1 VGVRDRDQRR
11 GTPAA
16 GNPTLDKQS
25 AEADTD
31 LADALRN
38 TLRQLRIELAVATR
52 RVATATGLNDS
63 DLDVLDVLARY
74 GPQSPT
80 ALARRM
86 GIHPATMTGVLTRL
100 EKAGWID
107 RRRDMTDR
115 RSVQVE
121 PSGFNRLTVLYGD
134 ANARLDAIA
143 LNFSPEAGT
152 AILDYLRQVCTAVHE
167 ASTLITRKAADRH
180 PRSQFGPEPGRA
192 QR

>member
-1 VGVRDRDQRR
+1 
-11 GTPAA
+11 
-16 GNPTLDKQS
+16 
-25 AEADTD
+25 
-31 LADALRN
+31 
-38 TLRQLRIELAVATR
+38 
-52 RVATATGLNDS
+52 
-63 DLDVLDVLARY
+63 
-74 GPQSPT
+74 
-80 ALARRM
+80 M

>member
-1 VGVRDRDQRR
+1 VGYRDQRR
-11 GTPAA
+11 RPSAA
-16 GNPTLDKQS
+16 EKPTLDNQS
-25 AEADTD
+25 TESDVK

-100 EKAGWID
+100 ETAGWID

-115 RSVQVE
+115 RGVQVE
-121 PSGFNRLTVLYGD
+121 PSGFDRLTALYSD

-143 LNFSPEAGT
+143 VNVTPEAGA
-152 AILDYLRQVCTAVHE
+152 AILDYLGQVCTAVHE
-167 ASTLITRKAADRH
+167 AATRIAVGETAT
-180 PRSQFGPEPGRA
+180 
-192 QR
+192 

>member
-1 VGVRDRDQRR
+1 VGSRDQRR
-11 GTPAA
+11 RAA
-16 GNPTLDKQS
+16 DATNPPVDGRS
-25 AEADTD
+25 ADADVD

-52 RVATATGLNDS
+52 RVAAATRLNDS

-107 RRRDMTDR
+107 RRRDITDR

-121 PSGFNRLTVLYGD
+121 PSGFDRLTELYSD

-143 LNFSPEAGT
+143 VNLAPEAGT
-152 AILDYLRQVCTAVHE
+152 AILDYLGQVCTAVHE
-167 ASTLITRKAADRH
+167 ASVRIRI
-180 PRSQFGPEPGRA
+180 
-192 QR
+192 

>member
-1 VGVRDRDQRR
+1 MGYRDQRR
-11 GTPAA
+11 RAPAVRA
-16 GNPTLDKQS
+16 PTLVKQS
-25 AEADTD
+25 TEADTD

-107 RRRDMTDR
+107 RRRDKTDR

-143 LNFSPEAGT
+143 LKVTPEAGT
-152 AILDYLRQVCTAVHE
+152 AILDYLEQVCTAVHE
-167 ASTLITRKAADRH
+167 ASTLITHRKAADRH
-180 PRSQFGPEPGRA
+180 PRNQFEPEPGRA
-192 QR
+192 PR

>member
-1 VGVRDRDQRR
+1 
-11 GTPAA
+11 
-16 GNPTLDKQS
+16 
-25 AEADTD
+25 

-100 EKAGWID
+100 DKAGWID

-121 PSGFNRLTVLYGD
+121 PSGFNRLTVLYG